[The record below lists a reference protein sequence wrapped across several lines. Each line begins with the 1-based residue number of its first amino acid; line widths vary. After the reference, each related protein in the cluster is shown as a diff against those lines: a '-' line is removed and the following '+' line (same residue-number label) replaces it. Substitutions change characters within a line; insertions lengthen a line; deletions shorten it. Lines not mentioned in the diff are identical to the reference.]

1 MKKLLIFFL
10 LRRRKEYSGIVR
22 FRRKNYKIVIEE
34 FVPASEWV
42 NEALHKA
49 EPEIK

>member
-10 LRRRKEYSGIVR
+10 LRRRKEYSDIVR

-34 FVPASEWV
+34 FVPASKWV